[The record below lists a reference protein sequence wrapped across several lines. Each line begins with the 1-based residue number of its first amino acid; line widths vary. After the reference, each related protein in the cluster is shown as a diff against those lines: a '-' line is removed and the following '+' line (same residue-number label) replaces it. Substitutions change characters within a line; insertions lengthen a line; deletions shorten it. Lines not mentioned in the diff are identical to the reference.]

1 MGNSRL
7 ISLLDEKREDIMSE
21 IELAIIDSY
30 MPNFQDV
37 YDLYINE
44 EDGRIFR
51 FETEEDEPVFQCEEE
66 EEIICLPDEEGA
78 VICHPEEEDG
88 EDEEAWEQEDLPT
101 LTLLYRVKNH
111 SGGEKH
117 FARWLSDAGIEVCE
131 NDGGTKLK
139 RLYPKEYQQFWEEN
153 KQDGMRDIANI
164 EKVFDSIKAIYQLC
178 ESLG

>member
-7 ISLLDEKREDIMSE
+7 ISLLEKKREDIMTN
-21 IELAIIDSY
+21 IELTIIDSY
-30 MPNFQDV
+30 MPDFDGI

-51 FETEEDEPVFQCEEE
+51 IETEEDEPIFQCEEE
-66 EEIICLPDEEGA
+66 EAIICLHKEGEA
-78 VICHPEEEDG
+78 IIGHCKE
-88 EDEEAWEQEDLPT
+88 EEAWAQEELPT

-117 FARWLSDAGIEVCE
+117 FSRWLSDAGIEVCE
-131 NDGGTKLK
+131 NDGGTELK
-139 RLYPKEYQQFWEEN
+139 QLYPKEYQRFWEEN

-164 EKVFDSIKAIYQLC
+164 EQVFDSIKAVYQLC
-178 ESLG
+178 GSLG

>member
-30 MPNFQDV
+30 IPNFQDV
-37 YDLYINE
+37 CELYINE

-51 FETEEDEPVFQCEEE
+51 FETGEDEPIFQCEEE
-66 EEIICLPDEEGA
+66 EAIICLHKEGEA
-78 VICHPEEEDG
+78 IISRCKEEE
-88 EDEEAWEQEDLPT
+88 EKARAQEELPT

-131 NDGGTKLK
+131 NDGGTELK
-139 RLYPKEYQQFWEEN
+139 QLYPKEYQQFWEEN

-164 EKVFDSIKAIYQLC
+164 EQVFDSIKAVYQLC
-178 ESLG
+178 GSLG